1 MLLLPSLAG
10 CLLHQ
15 MPHQMP
21 HQASAPQQP
30 VAQML
35 IADSS
40 AVDAGVRLGLSYQF
54 GTQTNRVG
62 VSSGA
67 YVRNNPSNTE
77 AYVSWSSYKNFSS
90 IETNASGRE
99 SQLSVGLTQAFGAD
113 LGPRD
118 NYDWSLGANNTERQN
133 SVSLYSTVY
142 RDTYDTSQ
150 RLAGINVNFSDF
162 NLRFE
167 NDYDPLALLGDD
179 KDRYRTGALELG
191 YRLSGNTRLVS
202 GVSLFTGDPK
212 EGGRISPANWTGG
225 GDRGAYSM
233 VQADG
238 TPVTARDRSTGNL
251 YIGVRGVSLG
261 ENDVSEVLGTDN
273 LQIRVGVSS
282 DRIRSAT
289 QNTLHNIFDDPH
301 VPLRDTQVK
310 PYIQVGT
317 NHGQTLYP

>member
-1 MLLLPSLAG
+1 MLLLPNLAC

-15 MPHQMP
+15 M
-21 HQASAPQQP
+21 SVPQRP
-30 VAQML
+30 VAQ
-35 IADSS
+35 IIVADSS
-40 AVDAGVRLGLSYQF
+40 RVDSDRIEAGIRLGLSYQF

-67 YVRNNPSNTE
+67 YVRNNPSDTE

-90 IETNASGRE
+90 IETSEPGRE
-99 SQLSVGLTQAFGAD
+99 SQLSVGLTQAFGAE

-133 SVSLYSTVY
+133 SVSVYSTIY
-142 RDTYDTSQ
+142 RDSYDTSQ
-150 RLAGINVNFSDF
+150 RLAGIAVNFSDF

-167 NDYDPLALLGDD
+167 NDHDPLALLGDD

-212 EGGRISPANWTGG
+212 EGGRIAPADWTGG

-261 ENDVSEVLGTDN
+261 ENTVSEVLGTDDF
-273 LQIRVGVSS
+273 QIRVGVSS

-289 QNTLHNIFDDPH
+289 QNTLHNLFKDPH
-301 VPLRDTQVK
+301 VPARETTVK
-310 PYIQVGT
+310 PYLQIGT